1 MSTDNLPPQVRESRW
16 WYWIAAIPVLY
27 VLVLAVLVVFVL
39 PLILGE
45 SSRVFGFGEFVI
57 ARLAVGVAL
66 LAFLFTLMLPY
77 ALYRDIGLLNEY
89 DIATAWNPDQTEYT
103 ILGAAGI
110 FMSAV
115 GFGVSIYYLYQR
127 HVHVGIP

>member
-1 MSTDNLPPQVRESRW
+1 MPTDDLPPSVRDSRW
-16 WYWIAAIPVLY
+16 WYGIAAVPVLY
-27 VLVLAVLVVFVL
+27 ILVLVVLGVFVL

-45 SSRVFGFGEFVI
+45 SSRVFGVGEFIIV
-57 ARLAVGVAL
+57 RLAVGVAL
-66 LAFLFTLMLPY
+66 LAFLSTFILPY
-77 ALYRDIGLLNEY
+77 ALYRDIGLLDEY
-89 DIATAWNPDQTEYT
+89 DIATAWDPDRDEYT

-115 GFGVSIYYLYQR
+115 GFGVSVYYLYQR